1 MIEIRNLKLALS
13 GGKATGVAYDPDH
26 LRLAVSRKLR
36 VDASDID
43 ECRVM
48 RRAVDARK
56 RGDIHYVVSVY
67 ASLRAGASA

>member
-48 RRAVDARK
+48 RRAVDAGR
-56 RGDIHYVVSVY
+56 
-67 ASLRAGASA
+67 